1 MLEALNDF
9 LSGKV
14 LIVLIVGLG
23 SYFTLRSRFVQFR
36 HFGHMFG
43 VFKESIRGQAG
54 QLSSFQALMLSLA
67 GRVGAGNIAG
77 VGIAVTLGG
86 PGAVFWM
93 WVTALVGMS
102 SSFFEC
108 TLAQVYKR
116 ADGDGLYRG
125 GPAYYIQHGLKLKGM
140 AVVFSVLLLV
150 TYGFAFNGL
159 QSYTVTHSL
168 QNAFGFAPQ
177 HTGIAL
183 AVLLAIVFIG
193 GIKRIA
199 AVSDL
204 LVPVKTL
211 AYIGVT
217 LYVIGTQIEHVPAM
231 LETIFKSAFGLDP
244 AFGGL
249 LGSAIVMGVKR
260 GVFANEA
267 GLGSA
272 PNVAAVA
279 AVKHP
284 GAQGVVQAFSVFL
297 DTFVICTCTALLILL
312 SGFYTPG
319 FEGDGIVLTQNSLAA
334 VVGDWG
340 RLFVSIA
347 LSLFVFTCILYSYYL
362 GENSLQFL
370 SRNRVVLMIFRGL
383 VLALVVWGSMQD
395 LSTVFAFADIT
406 MTCLAFVNL
415 NDPHIARMG
424 GRLQRKV
431 TYGRSAKADII
442 GKATGLDAMG
452 APSLELADGRKG
464 EPRPRTIRLHTP
476 GIHTA
481 QNALAAAAVALA
493 MRVPMGGVAKALE
506 GFRPMIYKSGYAR
519 LAAMA
524 APGGATVLNDTYNSN
539 PDSTLAA
546 LATLTAMKPGRGGRR
561 IAVLADM
568 KELGSS
574 SAAEHERIGREIGG
588 MKKVDLAL
596 FHGQEMRLAHEAAA
610 AARGNASL
618 FFARKEDLAD
628 ALRSMMTPAD
638 IVLVKGSRG
647 MNMEVVVQ
655 KLLTNDSD
663 TSER

>member
-1 MLEALNDF
+1 MLEVINDF

-23 SYFTLRSRFVQFR
+23 SYFTIRSRFVQLR
-36 HFGHMFG
+36 HFFHMFA
-43 VFKESIRGQAG
+43 VFRDSLKGSAG

-140 AVVFSVLLLV
+140 AIVFSVLLLV
-150 TYGFAFNGL
+150 TYGFAFIGL

-168 QNAFGFAPQ
+168 QNAFDFNPQ
-177 HTGIAL
+177 HTGIVL
-183 AVLLAIVFIG
+183 AVLLAITFIG

-199 AVSDL
+199 SVSDL
-204 LVPVKTL
+204 LVPIKTL

-231 LETIFKSAFGLDP
+231 LETIFTSAFGLDP
-244 AFGGL
+244 AFAGL

-340 RLFVSIA
+340 RMFVSVA
-347 LSLFVFTCILYSYYL
+347 LSLFVFTCILYNYYL
-362 GENSLQFL
+362 GETSLQFL
-370 SRNRVVLMIFRGL
+370 TRKRSVLMGYRGL
-383 VLALVVWGSMQD
+383 VLALIVWGSAQD

-415 NDPHIARMG
+415 
-424 GRLQRKV
+424 
-431 TYGRSAKADII
+431 
-442 GKATGLDAMG
+442 
-452 APSLELADGRKG
+452 
-464 EPRPRTIRLHTP
+464 
-476 GIHTA
+476 
-481 QNALAAAAVALA
+481 VALA
-493 MRVPMGGVAKALE
+493 MLFKVGLRVMRDYDEQRRAGVKQPVFDSSKFADLDLDRNAW
-506 GFRPMIYKSGYAR
+506 P
-519 LAAMA
+519 
-524 APGGATVLNDTYNSN
+524 VN
-539 PDSTLAA
+539 P
-546 LATLTAMKPGRGGRR
+546 P
-561 IAVLADM
+561 
-568 KELGSS
+568 
-574 SAAEHERIGREIGG
+574 
-588 MKKVDLAL
+588 
-596 FHGQEMRLAHEAAA
+596 AAA
-610 AARGNASL
+610 GQTETAPQGVPAAQR
-618 FFARKEDLAD
+618 
-628 ALRSMMTPAD
+628 
-638 IVLVKGSRG
+638 
-647 MNMEVVVQ
+647 
-655 KLLTNDSD
+655 
-663 TSER
+663 

>member
-9 LSGKV
+9 LSGKL

-36 HFGHMFG
+36 HFGHMFS
-43 VFKESIRGQAG
+43 VFKESLRGQAG

-116 ADGDGLYRG
+116 SDGDGLYRG
-125 GPAYYIQHGLKLKGM
+125 GPAYYIQHGLKLRWM
-140 AVVFSVLLLV
+140 AMVFAILLLV
-150 TYGFAFNGL
+150 TYGFTFNGL

-168 QNAFGFAPQ
+168 QNAFGFEPKY
-177 HTGIAL
+177 TGIAL
-183 AVLLAIVFIG
+183 AALLGLVFIG

-199 AVSDL
+199 SVSDL

-217 LYVIGTQIEHVPAM
+217 LYVIFTQIEHVPAM
-231 LETIFKSAFGLDP
+231 LETIVKSAFGLDP
-244 AFGGL
+244 AFAGL

-284 GAQGVVQAFSVFL
+284 AAQGVVQAFSVFL

-319 FEGDGIVLTQNSLAA
+319 FEGDGIALTQNSLAA

-340 RLFVSIA
+340 RIFVSVA
-347 LSLFVFTCILYSYYL
+347 LSLFVFTCILYNYYL
-362 GENSLQFL
+362 GETSLQFFT
-370 SRNRVVLMIFRGL
+370 RNRLVLLGYRGL
-383 VLALVVWGSMQD
+383 VLLLILWGSVQN

-415 NDPHIARMG
+415 
-424 GRLQRKV
+424 
-431 TYGRSAKADII
+431 
-442 GKATGLDAMG
+442 
-452 APSLELADGRKG
+452 
-464 EPRPRTIRLHTP
+464 
-476 GIHTA
+476 
-481 QNALAAAAVALA
+481 VALA
-493 MRVPMGGVAKALE
+493 LLFKVGLRVMRDYDEQRRAGIAQPVFDASKFSDLDLDPAAWAVNPQVETRTAVNVA
-506 GFRPMIYKSGYAR
+506 
-519 LAAMA
+519 
-524 APGGATVLNDTYNSN
+524 
-539 PDSTLAA
+539 
-546 LATLTAMKPGRGGRR
+546 
-561 IAVLADM
+561 
-568 KELGSS
+568 
-574 SAAEHERIGREIGG
+574 SA
-588 MKKVDLAL
+588 
-596 FHGQEMRLAHEAAA
+596 QTQ
-610 AARGNASL
+610 N
-618 FFARKEDLAD
+618 
-628 ALRSMMTPAD
+628 
-638 IVLVKGSRG
+638 
-647 MNMEVVVQ
+647 
-655 KLLTNDSD
+655 
-663 TSER
+663 

>member
-9 LSGKV
+9 LSGKL
-14 LIVLIVGLG
+14 LIALIVGLG
-23 SYFTLRSRFVQFR
+23 GYFTLRSRFVQFR
-36 HFGHMFG
+36 HFGHMFS

-125 GPAYYIQHGLKLKGM
+125 GPSYYIEHGLKLRWM
-140 AVVFSVLLLV
+140 AVTFAVLLLV

-159 QSYTVTHSL
+159 QSFTVTHSL
-168 QNAFGFAPQ
+168 ENAFGLPVQ
-177 HTGIAL
+177 YTGIGL
-183 AVLLAIVFIG
+183 AVLLGLVFIG

-217 LYVIGTQIEHVPAM
+217 LYVIATQIELVPGM
-231 LETIFKSAFGLDP
+231 LVTIVKSAFGLEP
-244 AFGGL
+244 AFAGL

-284 GAQGVVQAFSVFL
+284 AAQGVVQAFSVFL

-340 RLFVSIA
+340 RIFVSVA
-347 LSLFVFTCILYSYYL
+347 LSLFVFTCILYNYYL
-362 GENSLQFL
+362 GENALQFL
-370 SRNRVVLMIFRGL
+370 AGRSRAALLTYRGL
-383 VLALVVWGSMQD
+383 VLALICWGSMQN
-395 LSTVFAFADIT
+395 LGTVFAFADIT

-415 NDPHIARMG
+415 LALALLIKVGLRVMRDYDE
-424 GRLQRKV
+424 QRKAGIDQPVFDASKFTDLDLDRAAWPINPV
-431 TYGRSAKADII
+431 T
-442 GKATGLDAMG
+442 
-452 APSLELADGRKG
+452 E
-464 EPRPRTIRLHTP
+464 
-476 GIHTA
+476 
-481 QNALAAAAVALA
+481 
-493 MRVPMGGVAKALE
+493 
-506 GFRPMIYKSGYAR
+506 
-519 LAAMA
+519 A
-524 APGGATVLNDTYNSN
+524 APQQVPAG
-539 PDSTLAA
+539 LAESH
-546 LATLTAMKPGRGGRR
+546 R
-561 IAVLADM
+561 
-568 KELGSS
+568 
-574 SAAEHERIGREIGG
+574 
-588 MKKVDLAL
+588 
-596 FHGQEMRLAHEAAA
+596 
-610 AARGNASL
+610 
-618 FFARKEDLAD
+618 
-628 ALRSMMTPAD
+628 
-638 IVLVKGSRG
+638 
-647 MNMEVVVQ
+647 
-655 KLLTNDSD
+655 
-663 TSER
+663 

>member
-1 MLEALNDF
+1 MLEMLNDF
-9 LSGKV
+9 LSGKL

-23 SYFTLRSRFVQFR
+23 SYFTIRSRFVQFR
-36 HFGHMFG
+36 HFGHMFS
-43 VFKESIRGQAG
+43 VFKQSLRSSGG

-108 TLAQVYKR
+108 SLAQLYKR

-125 GPAYYIQHGLKLKGM
+125 GPAYYIQHGLKLRWM
-140 AVVFSVLLLV
+140 AMVFAVLLLV

-159 QSYTVTHSL
+159 QSFTVTHSL
-168 QNAFGFAPQ
+168 ENAFGFPVQ
-177 HTGIAL
+177 YTGIGL
-183 AVLLAIVFIG
+183 AVLLGLVFIG

-199 AVSDL
+199 SVSDL

-217 LYVIGTQIEHVPAM
+217 LYVIFTQIDLVPGM
-231 LETIFKSAFGLDP
+231 LVTIVKSAFGLEP
-244 AFGGL
+244 AFAGL

-279 AVKHP
+279 SVQHP
-284 GAQGVVQAFSVFL
+284 VAQGVVQAFSVFL

-340 RLFVSIA
+340 RIFVSVA
-347 LSLFVFTCILYSYYL
+347 LSLFVFTCILYNYYL
-362 GENSLQFL
+362 GENALQFL
-370 SRNRVVLMIFRGL
+370 LGKSRAALLTYRAL
-383 VLALVVWGSMQD
+383 VLALICWGSMQN

-415 NDPHIARMG
+415 I
-424 GRLQRKV
+424 
-431 TYGRSAKADII
+431 
-442 GKATGLDAMG
+442 
-452 APSLELADGRKG
+452 
-464 EPRPRTIRLHTP
+464 
-476 GIHTA
+476 
-481 QNALAAAAVALA
+481 ALA
-493 MRVPMGGVAKALE
+493 MLIKVGLRVMRDYDEQRKAGVATPVFDARKFADLDLDRDAWPTAPQAQASSE
-506 GFRPMIYKSGYAR
+506 VVPGR
-519 LAAMA
+519 LA
-524 APGGATVLNDTYNSN
+524 
-539 PDSTLAA
+539 
-546 LATLTAMKPGRGGRR
+546 
-561 IAVLADM
+561 
-568 KELGSS
+568 
-574 SAAEHERIGREIGG
+574 
-588 MKKVDLAL
+588 
-596 FHGQEMRLAHEAAA
+596 
-610 AARGNASL
+610 
-618 FFARKEDLAD
+618 
-628 ALRSMMTPAD
+628 
-638 IVLVKGSRG
+638 
-647 MNMEVVVQ
+647 
-655 KLLTNDSD
+655 
-663 TSER
+663 TSHR

>member
-1 MLEALNDF
+1 MLDAINDF

-23 SYFTLRSRFVQFR
+23 AYFTIRSRFVQFR

-116 ADGDGLYRG
+116 SDGDGLYRG
-125 GPAYYIQHGLKLKGM
+125 GPAYYIQHGLKLRWM
-140 AVVFSVLLLV
+140 ALTFAALLLV

-159 QSYTVTHSL
+159 QAFTVTHSL
-168 QNAFGFAPQ
+168 QNAFDIPVLYS
-177 HTGIAL
+177 GIAL
-183 AVLLAIVFIG
+183 AALLAIVFFG
-193 GIKRIA
+193 GIQRIA

-211 AYIGVT
+211 AYIAVT
-217 LYVIGTQIEHVPAM
+217 LYVIVTQIELVPDM
-231 LETIFKSAFGLDP
+231 LTTIVKSAFGLEP
-244 AFGGL
+244 AFAGL

-279 AVKHP
+279 AVRHP
-284 GAQGVVQAFSVFL
+284 ASQGVVQAFSVFL

-319 FEGDGIVLTQNSLAA
+319 FEGDGITLTQNSLAA

-340 RLFVSIA
+340 RIFVSVA
-347 LSLFVFTCILYSYYL
+347 LSLFVFTCITYNYYL
-362 GENSLQFL
+362 GENALQFIVGR
-370 SRNRVVLMIFRGL
+370 SRTALIAFRVL
-383 VLALVVWGSMQD
+383 VLGLILWGSMQN
-395 LSTVFAFADIT
+395 LGTVFAFADIT

-415 NDPHIARMG
+415 
-424 GRLQRKV
+424 
-431 TYGRSAKADII
+431 
-442 GKATGLDAMG
+442 
-452 APSLELADGRKG
+452 
-464 EPRPRTIRLHTP
+464 
-476 GIHTA
+476 
-481 QNALAAAAVALA
+481 VALA
-493 MRVPMGGVAKALE
+493 MLIKVGLRVMRDYDEQRAAGIERPVFDSAKFADLDLDHDAW
-506 GFRPMIYKSGYAR
+506 RDAHKVNST
-519 LAAMA
+519 
-524 APGGATVLNDTYNSN
+524 APAH
-539 PDSTLAA
+539 
-546 LATLTAMKPGRGGRR
+546 
-561 IAVLADM
+561 
-568 KELGSS
+568 GS
-574 SAAEHERIGREIGG
+574 
-588 MKKVDLAL
+588 L
-596 FHGQEMRLAHEAAA
+596 
-610 AARGNASL
+610 
-618 FFARKEDLAD
+618 
-628 ALRSMMTPAD
+628 P
-638 IVLVKGSRG
+638 
-647 MNMEVVVQ
+647 VQ
-655 KLLTNDSD
+655 G
-663 TSER
+663 

>member
-1 MLEALNDF
+1 MLEVLNDF

-43 VFKESIRGQAG
+43 VFKESLRGQAG

-125 GPAYYIQHGLKLKGM
+125 GPAYYMQHGLKRKNM
-140 AVVFSVLLLV
+140 AIVFSILLLV
-150 TYGFAFNGL
+150 TYGFAFIGL

-168 QNAFGFAPQ
+168 QNAFDFNPQ
-177 HTGIAL
+177 QSGIVL
-183 AVLLAIVFIG
+183 AILLAITFLG

-204 LVPVKTL
+204 LVPVKTM

-217 LYVIGTQIEHVPAM
+217 LYVIISQIDHVPAM

-244 AFGGL
+244 VFGGL

-312 SGFYTPG
+312 SGFYTADPSHV
-319 FEGDGIVLTQNSLAA
+319 DGVVLTQNSLAA

-340 RLFVSIA
+340 RIFVSVA
-347 LSLFVFTCILYSYYL
+347 LSLFVFTCILYNYYL
-362 GENSLQFL
+362 GENSLKFL
-370 SRNRVVLMIFRGL
+370 TGNRIVLMAFRVL
-383 VLALVVWGSMQD
+383 VLVLVVWGSAQD
-395 LSTVFAFADIT
+395 LTTVFAFADIT

-415 NDPHIARMG
+415 
-424 GRLQRKV
+424 L
-431 TYGRSAKADII
+431 
-442 GKATGLDAMG
+442 
-452 APSLELADGRKG
+452 
-464 EPRPRTIRLHTP
+464 
-476 GIHTA
+476 
-481 QNALAAAAVALA
+481 ALA
-493 MRVPMGGVAKALE
+493 MLFNVGLRVMRDYDKQRKAGIKQPVFDSSQFPDLDLD
-506 GFRPMIYKSGYAR
+506 R
-519 LAAMA
+519 AAWPVPNATEMA
-524 APGGATVLNDTYNSN
+524 GNSIPG
-539 PDSTLAA
+539 AA
-546 LATLTAMKPGRGGRR
+546 QQPR
-561 IAVLADM
+561 
-568 KELGSS
+568 
-574 SAAEHERIGREIGG
+574 
-588 MKKVDLAL
+588 
-596 FHGQEMRLAHEAAA
+596 
-610 AARGNASL
+610 
-618 FFARKEDLAD
+618 
-628 ALRSMMTPAD
+628 
-638 IVLVKGSRG
+638 
-647 MNMEVVVQ
+647 
-655 KLLTNDSD
+655 
-663 TSER
+663 

>member
-1 MLEALNDF
+1 MLEVLNDF

-36 HFGHMFG
+36 HFIHMFS
-43 VFKESIRGQAG
+43 VFKESLRSSGG

-116 ADGDGLYRG
+116 SDGDGLYRG
-125 GPAYYIQHGLKLKGM
+125 GPAYYIQHGLKLRWM
-140 AVVFSVLLLV
+140 AMTFAVLLLV

-159 QSYTVTHSL
+159 QSFTVTHSL
-168 QNAFGFAPQ
+168 QNAFDIPVQ
-177 HTGIAL
+177 YSGIAL
-183 AVLLAIVFIG
+183 AVLLGLVFIG

-199 AVSDL
+199 SVSDL

-211 AYIGVT
+211 AYIAVT
-217 LYVIGTQIEHVPAM
+217 VYVIISQIELVPDM
-231 LETIFKSAFGLDP
+231 LATIVKSAFGLEP
-244 AFGGL
+244 AFAGL

-279 AVKHP
+279 SVKHP
-284 GAQGVVQAFSVFL
+284 AAQGVVQAFSVFL

-340 RLFVSIA
+340 RTFISVA
-347 LSLFVFTCILYSYYL
+347 LSLFVFTCILYNYYL
-362 GENSLQFL
+362 GENALQFL
-370 SRNRVVLMIFRGL
+370 VGRSKVALLTYRGL
-383 VLALVVWGSMQD
+383 VLALICWGSMQN
-395 LSTVFAFADIT
+395 LGTVFAFADIT

-415 NDPHIARMG
+415 
-424 GRLQRKV
+424 
-431 TYGRSAKADII
+431 T
-442 GKATGLDAMG
+442 
-452 APSLELADGRKG
+452 
-464 EPRPRTIRLHTP
+464 
-476 GIHTA
+476 
-481 QNALAAAAVALA
+481 ALA
-493 MRVPMGGVAKALE
+493 MLIKVGLRVMKDYDEQRKAGIAQPVFDGSKFADLDLDRASWPTAKATAHAQ
-506 GFRPMIYKSGYAR
+506 PQS
-519 LAAMA
+519 
-524 APGGATVLNDTYNSN
+524 AP
-539 PDSTLAA
+539 
-546 LATLTAMKPGRGGRR
+546 
-561 IAVLADM
+561 
-568 KELGSS
+568 
-574 SAAEHERIGREIGG
+574 
-588 MKKVDLAL
+588 DLL
-596 FHGQEMRLAHEAAA
+596 PTQR
-610 AARGNASL
+610 
-618 FFARKEDLAD
+618 
-628 ALRSMMTPAD
+628 
-638 IVLVKGSRG
+638 
-647 MNMEVVVQ
+647 
-655 KLLTNDSD
+655 
-663 TSER
+663 

>member
-1 MLEALNDF
+1 MLDAINDF

-23 SYFTLRSRFVQFR
+23 AYFTIRSRFVQFR

-43 VFKESIRGQAG
+43 VFKESIRGQSG

-116 ADGDGLYRG
+116 SDGNGLYRG
-125 GPAYYIQHGLKLKGM
+125 GPAYYIQHGLKLRWM
-140 AVVFSVLLLV
+140 ALTFAVLLLV

-159 QSYTVTHSL
+159 QAFTVTHSL
-168 QNAFGFAPQ
+168 QNAFDIPVLYS
-177 HTGIAL
+177 GIAL
-183 AVLLAIVFIG
+183 AVLLAIVFFG
-193 GIKRIA
+193 GIQRIA

-211 AYIGVT
+211 AYIAVT
-217 LYVIGTQIEHVPAM
+217 LYVIVTQIELVPGM
-231 LETIFKSAFGLDP
+231 LTTIVKSAFGLEP
-244 AFGGL
+244 AFAGL

-279 AVKHP
+279 AVRHP
-284 GAQGVVQAFSVFL
+284 ASQGVVQAFSVFL

-340 RLFVSIA
+340 RLFVSVA
-347 LSLFVFTCILYSYYL
+347 LSLFVFTCILYNYYL

-370 SRNRVVLMIFRGL
+370 SRNRLVLIGYRAL
-383 VLALVVWGSMQD
+383 VLALIVWGSVQN

-415 NDPHIARMG
+415 
-424 GRLQRKV
+424 
-431 TYGRSAKADII
+431 
-442 GKATGLDAMG
+442 
-452 APSLELADGRKG
+452 
-464 EPRPRTIRLHTP
+464 
-476 GIHTA
+476 
-481 QNALAAAAVALA
+481 VALA
-493 MRVPMGGVAKALE
+493 LLIKTGLRVMRDYDEQRRAGIE
-506 GFRPMIYKSGYAR
+506 RPVFDASKFADLDIDHDAWRDAHKINAT
-519 LAAMA
+519 
-524 APGGATVLNDTYNSN
+524 APAH
-539 PDSTLAA
+539 
-546 LATLTAMKPGRGGRR
+546 
-561 IAVLADM
+561 
-568 KELGSS
+568 GS
-574 SAAEHERIGREIGG
+574 
-588 MKKVDLAL
+588 L
-596 FHGQEMRLAHEAAA
+596 
-610 AARGNASL
+610 
-618 FFARKEDLAD
+618 
-628 ALRSMMTPAD
+628 PAQ
-638 IVLVKGSRG
+638 G
-647 MNMEVVVQ
+647 
-655 KLLTNDSD
+655 
-663 TSER
+663 